1 MQRLYRIFEHAVKC
15 SEFSLSQTKSDTF
28 RHYGIRCHL
37 NLLCWSGI
45 LLTTPVAVAVETKSS
60 VEVLS
65 STAVSLPT
73 VEVTDD
79 TYRQT
84 ATKSVLPTELTP
96 QSISVTDQETLQMR
110 AADSVNEALRYVSGV
125 NTELR
130 GGAVTR
136 MDQFVIRGF
145 ANYQNAYDGLPLLFN
160 GWNLQPQIDAIAIE
174 QVEVFK
180 GPTSSLYGN
189 MPPGGFVN
197 LIGKKPSPVPFNR
210 LSAATGSNDHRELS
224 VESRGA
230 LGSSEL
236 AYSAVA
242 LARKRDGQA
251 VTSEN
256 ERYLFAPSVDW
267 RLGDDTLLNFN
278 LYYQNDP
285 SAGIYN
291 TVPAAGS
298 VFGTPFGRL
307 DTDAYA
313 GDANWN
319 TYEREVLMPGYRLNH
334 DFGNGWTFL
343 HQLRYL
349 DADAYQENTY
359 NLGRLSDYTGQ
370 LNDQRLLLRRAY
382 LTDETTSGLVL
393 DNQLSGQ
400 VHTGAV
406 EHNLLFGVDY
416 QQLDSDIAYED
427 AATVPIDVF
436 APNHHLIDPA
446 TLDFA
451 ASGLS
456 SDFTIDSEQRG
467 FNLQDQLRWNR
478 WVFIASGRHDQYDY
492 EETGRKYGA
501 PATSKI
507 DQQEF
512 SVRTGLLYAFDSGWA
527 PYVNYAQSF
536 EPMGGSDRSGNTFE
550 PATAEQWEVGLKY
563 ASADRRNQFSLAAF
577 EITKENDLTRDPNG
591 GPYDLIQ
598 AGETRSRG
606 VELETRY
613 LFTDALMALLSATW
627 LDMEITK
634 DTRGL
639 EGKTPVWVPDV
650 TASLWLQYDLFDGPA
665 AGTTLGAGVR
675 YVGEMQIDALN
686 TGEVPDYTVFD
697 LAASYDLGR
706 VNPSLRGT
714 TLQLTANNLTDH
726 RYVTCYD
733 RNNCWFGAE
742 RMVEVGVQYDF

>member
-1 MQRLYRIFEHAVKC
+1 MQRTKHRQARPAATRISASRNSLPLGALVTGMLLAPGLLSAAETDTTQNAA
-15 SEFSLSQTKSDTF
+15 SE
-28 RHYGIRCHL
+28 I
-37 NLLCWSGI
+37 
-45 LLTTPVAVAVETKSS
+45 
-60 VEVLS
+60 
-65 STAVSLPT
+65 AVSLPA
-73 VEVTDD
+73 VEVSDE

-84 ATKSVLPTELTP
+84 ATKSALPPELTP
-96 QSISVTDQETLQMR
+96 QSLSVIDGDTLQMR
-110 AADSVNEALRYVSGV
+110 DANSVNEALRYVSGV

-180 GPTSSLYGN
+180 GPTSSLYGS

-197 LIGKKPSPVPFNR
+197 LIGKRPSPMPFNR
-210 LSAATGSNDHRELS
+210 LSVATGSNDHRELS
-224 VESRGA
+224 FESRGA
-230 LGSSEL
+230 LGTSDLS
-236 AYSAVA
+236 YSAVA

-251 VTSEN
+251 ATSEN

-267 RLGDDTLLNFN
+267 RLSDNTLLNVN

-343 HQLRYL
+343 HQLRYM

-382 LTDETTSGLVL
+382 LTDETANGLVL
-393 DNQLSGQ
+393 DNQLAGQ
-400 VHTGAV
+400 VRTGAV

-416 QQLDSDIAYED
+416 QHLDSDIRYED
-427 AATVPIDVF
+427 AATVPIDLF

-446 TLDFA
+446 TLNFA
-451 ASGLS
+451 ASGYS
-456 SDFTIDSEQRG
+456 SDFNIDSEQLG
-467 FNLQDQLRWNR
+467 FYVQDQLRWNR
-478 WVFIASGRHDQYDY
+478 WVFIASGRYDEYDY
-492 EETGRKYGA
+492 AETGTKYGA

-512 SVRTGLLYAFDSGWA
+512 SARAGLLYALDSGWA

-536 EPMGGSDRSGNTFE
+536 EPVGGSDRNGNTFE
-550 PATAEQWEVGLKY
+550 PATAEQWEVGVKY
-563 ASADRRNQFSLAAF
+563 ASADRRNQLSLAAF

-591 GPYDLIQ
+591 GPYDQIQ

-613 LFTDALMALLSATW
+613 LLTDALMVLLNATW

-634 DTRGL
+634 DSRGL
-639 EGKTPVWVPDV
+639 EGKTPVWVAEK
-650 TASLWLQYDLFDGPA
+650 TASVWLHYDLFQGPA
-665 AGTTLGAGVR
+665 AGTTLGVGVR
-675 YVGEMQIDALN
+675 YVGETQLDALN
-686 TGEVPDYTVFD
+686 TDTVPGYTLFD

-706 VNPSLRGT
+706 LNPALRGT
-714 TLQLTANNLTDH
+714 TLQLAANNLTDR
-726 RYVTCYD
+726 RYTSCYD

-742 RMVEVGVQYDF
+742 RSVEVAVQYDF

>member
-1 MQRLYRIFEHAVKC
+1 MKQLHHPIPRPQGRAPQHAGNVPVPTCNRLAWARVSGLLLLLMPGLPSAAEADTAQNDG
-15 SEFSLSQTKSDTF
+15 SE
-28 RHYGIRCHL
+28 
-37 NLLCWSGI
+37 
-45 LLTTPVAVAVETKSS
+45 SS
-60 VEVLS
+60 
-65 STAVSLPT
+65 VSLPT
-73 VEVTDD
+73 VEVSDE

-84 ATKSVLPTELTP
+84 ATKSVLPPELTP
-96 QSISVTDQETLQMR
+96 QSLSVIDQDTLQMR
-110 AADSVNEALRYVSGV
+110 DANSLNEALRYVSGV

-145 ANYQNAYDGLPLLFN
+145 DNYQNAYDGLPLQYN
-160 GWNLQPQIDAIAIE
+160 GWNLQPQIDAIAIQ

-180 GPTSSLYGN
+180 GPTSSLYGA

-197 LIGKKPSPVPFNR
+197 LIGQRPSTTPFNR
-210 LSAATGSNDHRELS
+210 LSAATGTNDHREIS
-224 VESRGA
+224 FESRGEVGNTN
-230 LGSSEL
+230 LS
-236 AYSAVA
+236 YSAVG
-242 LARKRDGQA
+242 LARKSDGQA

-267 RLGDDTLLNFN
+267 RVGDNTLLNFN

-298 VFGTPFGRL
+298 VFSTPFGRL

-319 TYEREVLMPGYRLNH
+319 TYKREVVMPGLRLNH

-343 HQLRYL
+343 HQIRYM

-370 LNDQRLLLRRAY
+370 VNDQRLLLRRAY
-382 LTDETTSGLVL
+382 LTDESSNGLVL
-393 DNQLSGQ
+393 DNQLAGL
-400 VHTGAV
+400 VRTGAV
-406 EHNLLFGVDY
+406 DHNLLFGVDY
-416 QQLDSDIAYED
+416 QRLDSGIRYED
-427 AATVPIDVF
+427 AATVPIDLF
-436 APNHHLIDPA
+436 SPNHHLIDPG
-446 TLDFA
+446 TLNFA

-456 SDFTIDSEQRG
+456 SDFDIDSDQLG
-467 FNLQDQLRWNR
+467 FYVQDQLRWNR
-478 WVFIASGRHDQYDY
+478 WVFIASGRYDEYDY
-492 EETGRKYGA
+492 QETGTKYGA
-501 PATSKI
+501 PASSKI
-507 DQQEF
+507 DQQA
-512 SVRTGLLYAFDSGWA
+512 SSLRTGLLYAFDNGWA

-536 EPMGGSDRSGNTFE
+536 EPMGGSDRNGKTFE
-550 PATAEQWEVGLKY
+550 PATAEQWEAGVKY

-577 EITKENDLTRDPNG
+577 QITKENDLTRDPNG

-613 LFTDALMALLSATW
+613 LFTDALMVQLNATW

-634 DTRGL
+634 DNSGL
-639 EGKTPVWVPDV
+639 KGKTPVWVADK
-650 TASLWLQYDLFDGPA
+650 TASLWLHYELFQGPA

-675 YVGEMQIDALN
+675 YVGQTQLDAFN
-686 TGEVPDYTVFD
+686 TDTVPSYTLFD

-706 VNPSLRGT
+706 LNPTLRST
-714 TLQLTANNLTDH
+714 TLQLTANNLTDR
-726 RYVTCYD
+726 RYASCYD

-742 RMVEVGVQYDF
+742 RSVELAVQHDF

>member
-1 MQRLYRIFEHAVKC
+1 MRRLQSLRKSDASKAGNYALGSIRHPCAVAA
-15 SEFSLSQTKSDTF
+15 SLSSILLFAPGLLSAAQSDTPPEA
-28 RHYGIRCHL
+28 
-37 NLLCWSGI
+37 SDE
-45 LLTTPVAVAVETKSS
+45 PAVA
-60 VEVLS
+60 
-65 STAVSLPT
+65 LPT
-73 VEVTDD
+73 VQVNDE

-96 QSISVTDQETLQMR
+96 QSISVIDQDTLQMR
-110 AADSVNEALRYVSGV
+110 NADSVNEALRYVSGV

-145 ANYQNAYDGLPLLFN
+145 PNYQNYYDGLPLLYN
-160 GWNLQPQIDAIAIE
+160 GWNLQPQIDAAAIE

-197 LIGKKPSPVPFNR
+197 LIGKRPSSTPFNR
-210 LSAATGSNDHRELS
+210 LSASTGTRSLRETS
-224 VESRGA
+224 FDSRGA
-230 LGSSEL
+230 LGDTNLS
-236 AYSAVA
+236 YSAVG
-242 LARKRDGQA
+242 LARRSNGQA
-251 VTSEN
+251 VTSDD

-267 RLGDDTLLNFN
+267 RLGEHTLLNVN
-278 LYYQNDP
+278 LYYQKDP

-291 TVPAAGS
+291 TIPAAGS

-319 TYEREVLMPGYRLNH
+319 TYEREVVLPGYRLNH
-334 DFGNGWTFL
+334 DFGNGWSFL
-343 HQLRYL
+343 HQLRYQN
-349 DADAYQENTY
+349 ADANQKNTY
-359 NLGRLSDYTGQ
+359 NTGLLSDYTGRTE
-370 LNDQRLLLRRAY
+370 DQRLLLRRAY
-382 LTDETTSGLVL
+382 LTDETANGMAL
-393 DNQLSGQ
+393 DNQLAGQ
-400 VHTGAV
+400 VRTGAV
-406 EHNLLFGVDY
+406 EHNLLLGVDY
-416 QQLDSDIAYED
+416 QRLDSDIAYED
-427 AATVPIDVF
+427 AATVPIDLF

-467 FNLQDQLRWNR
+467 FYLQDQLRWNR

-492 EETGRKYGA
+492 KETGRKYGA

-536 EPMGGSDRSGNTFE
+536 EPVGGSDRSGNTFE

-563 ASADRRNQFSLAAF
+563 ASADRRNQFSVAAF

-675 YVGEMQIDALN
+675 YVGETQIDALN

-742 RMVEVGVQYDF
+742 RTVEVGVQYDF